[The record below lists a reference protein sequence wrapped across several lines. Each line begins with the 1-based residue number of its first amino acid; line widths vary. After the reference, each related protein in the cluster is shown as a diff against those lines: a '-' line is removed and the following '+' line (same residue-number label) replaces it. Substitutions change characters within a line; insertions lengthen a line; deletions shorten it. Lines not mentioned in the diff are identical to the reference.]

1 MPTSSK
7 KFASSHGSIAYTDNE
22 LEQVPVI
29 FVHGLPTSKEIW
41 GPVLPFLPSDIR
53 VITYDLLDYGE
64 SEKINHSISHIE
76 RADVMDELRAHL
88 GFDKFVLVAHD
99 LGSSVA
105 IDYMGKYASHIEKLV
120 LMSPPVYPDFKE
132 PFIVKIVRIQGVGEV
147 LVKIFKH
154 ILLKVGILQG
164 MVNKMR
170 LTHELFS
177 AISNGFAGREGDQ
190 ALLRVLRW
198 GRPFNVFKNY
208 PRIIE
213 SIHAPTLVIQGRR
226 DPYIPLDQATRL
238 RDTIPNCKLI
248 LINEGSHF
256 LPMDTP
262 DEVGR
267 EISAFML
274 S

>member
-7 KFASSHGSIAYTDNE
+7 KFTSSHGSIAYIDNE
-22 LEQVPVI
+22 HGQTPII

-41 GPVLPFLPSDIR
+41 NPVLPFLPPDFR
-53 VITYDLLDYGE
+53 LITYDLLDYGE
-64 SEKINHSISHIE
+64 SEKINRIISHME

-105 IDYMGKYASHIEKLV
+105 IDYMGKYARHVEKLV

-132 PFIVKIVRIQGVGEV
+132 PFIVKLVRIQGLGEI

-164 MVNKMR
+164 MVHKKRFTNK
-170 LTHELFS
+170 LFH
-177 AISNGFAGREGDQ
+177 AVSNGFAGSEGDQ

-198 GRPFNVFKNY
+198 GRPFNVFKDY

-213 SIHAPTLVIQGRR
+213 SIRVPTLVIQGRR
-226 DPYIPLDQATRL
+226 DPYIPLNQATRL

-248 LINEGSHF
+248 LIADGSHF
-256 LPMDTP
+256 LPMDTSK
-262 DEVGR
+262 EVGL
-267 EISAFML
+267 EIGAFI
-274 S
+274 SG